1 MSPLPRPKPSPGV
14 LVRALV
20 SLGAVWAVAAA
31 LAAYV
36 AGRAVPG
43 PGFGAE
49 FATLVVIGAL
59 ARRYGVALPG
69 NGFSSYILG
78 VTAFAV
84 LDRGWA
90 CAVLVGPTAMVAGD
104 LMLRRLPPRAAL
116 VNAAH
121 LTAGTAVVGLMYDRL
136 GGVAGPDTFDPAN
149 LGPLVALLTLLPV
162 VVNATF
168 YLELALGRSLAWV
181 DAWLTARWETI
192 VYACSVG
199 LALAWLRLSHAGLA
213 PLETLVVGAALAAAT
228 ATSVYV
234 IRLGVRAD
242 ELALIQGLSQVIA
255 RHLAREEL
263 RAHPGAHPPA
273 GAVGAD
279 GVCAV

>member
-1 MSPLPRPKPSPGV
+1 
-14 LVRALV
+14 V

-104 LMLRRLPPRAAL
+104 LMLLRLPPRAAL
-116 VNAAH
+116 VNARH
-121 LTAGTAVVGLMYDRL
+121 LTAGTGVVGLMYGRL
-136 GGVAGPDTFDPAN
+136 GGGAGADTV
-149 LGPLVALLTLLPV
+149 GPGDV
-162 VVNATF
+162 
-168 YLELALGRSLAWV
+168 G
-181 DAWLTARWETI
+181 ARGA
-192 VYACSVG
+192 VVG
-199 LALAWLRLSHAGLA
+199 LLRGL
-213 PLETLVVGAALAAAT
+213 
-228 ATSVYV
+228 
-234 IRLGVRAD
+234 
-242 ELALIQGLSQVIA
+242 
-255 RHLAREEL
+255 
-263 RAHPGAHPPA
+263 
-273 GAVGAD
+273 
-279 GVCAV
+279 

>member
-90 CAVLVGPTAMVAGD
+90 TPGSPRSRRWWWGRPSPQRPRPASTSVGAGCGPTSS
-104 LMLRRLPPRAAL
+104 P
-116 VNAAH
+116 
-121 LTAGTAVVGLMYDRL
+121 
-136 GGVAGPDTFDPAN
+136 
-149 LGPLVALLTLLPV
+149 
-162 VVNATF
+162 
-168 YLELALGRSLAWV
+168 
-181 DAWLTARWETI
+181 
-192 VYACSVG
+192 
-199 LALAWLRLSHAGLA
+199 
-213 PLETLVVGAALAAAT
+213 
-228 ATSVYV
+228 
-234 IRLGVRAD
+234 
-242 ELALIQGLSQVIA
+242 
-255 RHLAREEL
+255 
-263 RAHPGAHPPA
+263 
-273 GAVGAD
+273 
-279 GVCAV
+279 

>member
-78 VTAFAV
+78 VTAFAA

-104 LMLRRLPPRAAL
+104 RLRLLRRAGARLAASQPRRARPARDAGGGGGPRRSDRDQRLRHSARGAGRRARPDPRA
-116 VNAAH
+116 
-121 LTAGTAVVGLMYDRL
+121 
-136 GGVAGPDTFDPAN
+136 VAGHRP
-149 LGPLVALLTLLPV
+149 
-162 VVNATF
+162 
-168 YLELALGRSLAWV
+168 
-181 DAWLTARWETI
+181 
-192 VYACSVG
+192 
-199 LALAWLRLSHAGLA
+199 
-213 PLETLVVGAALAAAT
+213 
-228 ATSVYV
+228 
-234 IRLGVRAD
+234 
-242 ELALIQGLSQVIA
+242 

-263 RAHPGAHPPA
+263 RAHPGAHP
-273 GAVGAD
+273 
-279 GVCAV
+279 

>member
-1 MSPLPRPKPSPGV
+1 MPELARQRPLMSPLPRPKPSPGV

-104 LMLRRLPPRAAL
+104 LVLRRAPPA
-116 VNAAH
+116 
-121 LTAGTAVVGLMYDRL
+121 
-136 GGVAGPDTFDPAN
+136 
-149 LGPLVALLTLLPV
+149 
-162 VVNATF
+162 
-168 YLELALGRSLAWV
+168 
-181 DAWLTARWETI
+181 
-192 VYACSVG
+192 
-199 LALAWLRLSHAGLA
+199 AGLA
-213 PLETLVVGAALAAAT
+213 NPPHPTAGAA
-228 ATSVYV
+228 VG
-234 IRLGVRAD
+234 RLTDDRLWG
-242 ELALIQGLSQVIA
+242 
-255 RHLAREEL
+255 
-263 RAHPGAHPPA
+263 
-273 GAVGAD
+273 GAVP
-279 GVCAV
+279 

>member
-90 CAVLVGPTAMVAGD
+90 CAVLVGPTAIVAGA
-104 LMLRRLPPRAAL
+104 LMLRPLPPRAA
-116 VNAAH
+116 VVYAAH
-121 LTAGTAVVGLMYDRL
+121 LASGIAVAGLMYRR
-136 GGVAGPDTFDPAN
+136 
-149 LGPLVALLTLLPV
+149 LVAVAVPSTL
-162 VVNATF
+162 
-168 YLELALGRSLAWV
+168 
-181 DAWLTARWETI
+181 
-192 VYACSVG
+192 
-199 LALAWLRLSHAGLA
+199 
-213 PLETLVVGAALAAAT
+213 
-228 ATSVYV
+228 
-234 IRLGVRAD
+234 
-242 ELALIQGLSQVIA
+242 
-255 RHLAREEL
+255 
-263 RAHPGAHPPA
+263 
-273 GAVGAD
+273 
-279 GVCAV
+279 

>member
-90 CAVLVGPTAMVAGD
+90 CAVLVAPTAVAAGE
-104 LMLRRLPPRAAL
+104 LALRRLPVAAAL
-116 VNAAH
+116 DNAAH
-121 LTAGTAVVGLMYDRL
+121 LTTGAAVAGLAYARL
-136 GGVAGPDTFDPAN
+136 GGATGAQALAAGN
-149 LGPLVALLTLLPV
+149 LVPLVVLLVLLPC
-162 VVNATF
+162 VVNGTF
-168 YLELALGRSLAWV
+168 YIELALGRTPAWV
-181 DAWLTARWETI
+181 AP
-192 VYACSVG
+192 
-199 LALAWLRLSHAGLA
+199 AL
-213 PLETLVVGAALAAAT
+213 
-228 ATSVYV
+228 
-234 IRLGVRAD
+234 
-242 ELALIQGLSQVIA
+242 
-255 RHLAREEL
+255 
-263 RAHPGAHPPA
+263 
-273 GAVGAD
+273 
-279 GVCAV
+279 

>member
-1 MSPLPRPKPSPGV
+1 MSPLPRPQASPGV

-20 SLGAVWAVAAA
+20 SLGAASAVAAA
-31 LAAYV
+31 VAAYV

-49 FATLVVIGAL
+49 FATLVMIGAL
-59 ARRYGVALPG
+59 SRRYGVALPG
-69 NGFSSYILG
+69 NGYSSYILG

-168 YLELALGRSLAWV
+168 YLELALGRDRKSTRLNSSHSS
-181 DAWLTARWETI
+181 I
-192 VYACSVG
+192 SYAVFCWKKKTSM
-199 LALAWLRLSHAGLA
+199 A
-213 PLETLVVGAALAAAT
+213 GAAV
-228 ATSVYV
+228 S
-234 IRLGVRAD
+234 
-242 ELALIQGLSQVIA
+242 LI
-255 RHLAREEL
+255 
-263 RAHPGAHPPA
+263 PA
-273 GAVGAD
+273 GRSTRSREGQRSA
-279 GVCAV
+279 

>member
-116 VNAAH
+116 VNAAPPP
-121 LTAGTAVVGLMYDRL
+121 AGTAVVGLMYDRL
-136 GGVAGPDTFDPAN
+136 GGAAGPDTFDPPN
-149 LGPLVALLTLLPV
+149 PGPLGSRRSDRAQ
-162 VVNATF
+162 
-168 YLELALGRSLAWV
+168 ALGHS
-181 DAWLTARWETI
+181 ARGGGRRARPDPRA
-192 VYACSVG
+192 V
-199 LALAWLRLSHAGLA
+199 AGHR
-213 PLETLVVGAALAAAT
+213 PG
-228 ATSVYV
+228 
-234 IRLGVRAD
+234 
-242 ELALIQGLSQVIA
+242 
-255 RHLAREEL
+255 HLAREEL
-263 RAHPGAHPPA
+263 RAHPGAPPPA

>member
-1 MSPLPRPKPSPGV
+1 MSPLPRPRPSRGV

-104 LMLRRLPPRAAL
+104 LMLRRLPPPAAPL
-116 VNAAH
+116 NPPP
-121 LTAGTAVVGLMYDRL
+121 LTAGTPPVGPILDPPRS
-136 GGVAGPDTFDPAN
+136 GP
-149 LGPLVALLTLLPV
+149 G
-162 VVNATF
+162 
-168 YLELALGRSLAWV
+168 
-181 DAWLTARWETI
+181 
-192 VYACSVG
+192 
-199 LALAWLRLSHAGLA
+199 
-213 PLETLVVGAALAAAT
+213 
-228 ATSVYV
+228 
-234 IRLGVRAD
+234 
-242 ELALIQGLSQVIA
+242 
-255 RHLAREEL
+255 
-263 RAHPGAHPPA
+263 
-273 GAVGAD
+273 
-279 GVCAV
+279 

>member
-31 LAAYV
+31 LAAYA

-90 CAVLVGPTAMVAGD
+90 CAVLAGPTAILAGD
-104 LMLRRLPPRAAL
+104 LVLRRLPPRAAL
-116 VNAAH
+116 GNATH

-136 GGVAGPDTFDPAN
+136 GGVTGPDAFDPTN
-149 LGPLVALLTLLPV
+149 LGQLVALLTLLPV
-162 VVNATF
+162 VVNSTF
-168 YLELALGRSLAWV
+168 YLELSLGRTLAWV

-192 VYACSVG
+192 VYGCSAA
-199 LALAWLRLSHAGLA
+199 LALAWLRLVHAGLGPVEMLA
-213 PLETLVVGAALAAAT
+213 VGAVLAAAT
-228 ATSVYV
+228 ATSAHV
-234 IRLGVRAD
+234 IRLGVLAD
-242 ELALIQGLSQVIA
+242 ELALVQGLSQVI
-255 RHLAREEL
+255 
-263 RAHPGAHPPA
+263 
-273 GAVGAD
+273 
-279 GVCAV
+279 